1 MYRWN
6 ETFTNFGGTKFR
18 KGQVQTNKYN
28 IYIYI
33 HIFTHVSHQE
43 SYTGRTARN
52 MTSPEKK
59 TYTCVIPEKD
69 TLYMHKAKEWII
81 LRAPDFPKNSRSI
94 IIHPYTL
101 HILGFFDKSFFSS
114 YLLLSPSFCLFNKKC
129 GPLSRNSWN
138 QMVATGHNL
147 FC

>member
-1 MYRWN
+1 MECRKEYLCID
-6 ETFTNFGGTKFR
+6 ETKHSPILGAQNLEKDKF
-18 KGQVQTNKYN
+18 KQTNT

-69 TLYMHKAKEWII
+69 TLYMHKAKE
-81 LRAPDFPKNSRSI
+81 
-94 IIHPYTL
+94 
-101 HILGFFDKSFFSS
+101 
-114 YLLLSPSFCLFNKKC
+114 
-129 GPLSRNSWN
+129 
-138 QMVATGHNL
+138 
-147 FC
+147 